1 MPQCFVIH
9 PKPELPIYLPN
20 QELEN
25 ILSSF
30 KMDKQFRML
39 KKRKEKA
46 IQPFGELDETGRD
59 KKQGYAVHA
68 DADMTVG
75 VPDAASY

>member
-1 MPQCFVIH
+1 MWSDQAVVPPCQLDCLFST
-9 PKPELPIYLPN
+9 

-30 KMDKQFRML
+30 KMDKQFQTL
-39 KKRKEKA
+39 KKRKEKQ

-59 KKQGYAVHA
+59 KKQGYAA
-68 DADMTVG
+68 Q
-75 VPDAASY
+75 PDVK